1 MASTAVVLG
10 VGLAAVGLAGR
21 ALSRRLPDLE
31 RNMAQTAKRLAE
43 STPSKYYRGGF
54 ETQMTKREASLI
66 LGEWFVSF
74 RGFLFINV
82 PVLWTMF
89 YCRLM
94 LAKGGVCSN

>member
-66 LGEWFVSF
+66 LGQWFDCF

-94 LAKGGVCSN
+94 LAKSGVCSN